1 MPTVSSKR
9 RLTAGAALVVAAL
22 VTTTA
27 CGGGDGDGEGKGK
40 GAGYNA
46 ALNKVANPSK
56 KAGGTLRMVGK
67 QDLDSADPQRAY
79 YGMSWDF
86 MRFYT
91 RQLVSYDTKPGKAG
105 TKLVPDLAEANGKI
119 SDGGKTYTYKLRD
132 GVTWEDGSPLTS
144 KDVKYGIERIWA
156 TDTITGGPQYLM
168 KALDPKGEYK
178 GPYKDSSKDKLGL
191 KAIET
196 PNDKTIIFK
205 LPKPNGDFEQFLAM
219 PSGSPVKAAKDT
231 KAKYTQR
238 PFSSGPYKFSQ
249 YKPGK
254 KIILVRN
261 DKWKK
266 DSDPIRAALPDK
278 VDVTISANLEEND
291 KRLMAG
297 DYDVDLNGTGMT
309 QSGRVTAI
317 QKHRDSIDNMHTS
330 FVRYVA
336 LIHTAK
342 PFDNVHCRKAVFYG
356 TDFAALQQTRGG
368 KLAAGDIAN
377 STFPKAIPGYSDYDP
392 YGVLERKGKPDP
404 AKAKDELK
412 KCNKPDG
419 FSAKITAR
427 NNNPGEEDT
436 AEALQAQLKKVG
448 INLQLSTMPG
458 ATMLDTFRIVVP
470 PSVATVIRFAAA
482 FGERRPG
489 PGRAPEQAPLCRQ
502 GAHADALR
510 ARGRYL
516 PRGAA
521 HRAHR
526 RVAPLVAPAGVH
538 IDHVAREDAAA
549 RHSLRLQHRLEMLGG
564 HQLAGLHRPVAQRLA
579 ERLEVRFVELA
590 KGRDEPDQVA
600 QVLRRCL
607 HL

>member
-1 MPTVSSKR
+1 MPRVSPKR

-27 CGGGDGDGEGKGK
+27 CGGGDDDNGGGK

-105 TKLVPDLAEANGKI
+105 TKLVPDLAESTAKI
-119 SDGGKTYTYKLRD
+119 SKDGKTYTYKLRD

-144 KDVKYGIERIWA
+144 KDVKYGIERLWA
-156 TDTITGGPQYLM
+156 TDTITGGPGYIRQT
-168 KALDPKGEYK
+168 LDPKGEYK
-178 GPYKDSSKDKLGL
+178 GPYKDTSKDKLGL

-196 PNDKTIIFK
+196 PDDKTIVFK
-205 LPKPNGDFEQFLAM
+205 LPKRNGDFEQFLAM
-219 PSGSPVKAAKDT
+219 PAGSPVKAAKDT
-231 KAKYTQR
+231 KAKYTSR
-238 PFSSGPYKFSQ
+238 PFSSGPYKFQS

-254 KIILVRN
+254 KIVLVRN

-266 DSDPIRAALPDK
+266 DSDPIRPALPDK

-291 KRLMAG
+291 KRLMSG

-309 QSGRVTAI
+309 QSGRVTAV
-317 QKHRDSIDNMHTS
+317 QKHKANVDNMHTS

-356 TDFAALQQTRGG
+356 TDFAGLQQTRGG

-377 STFPKAIPGYSDYDP
+377 STLPKAVPGSSDYDP
-392 YGVLERKGKPDP
+392 YGVLERKGKPDI

-412 KCNKPDG
+412 QCGKPGG
-419 FSAKITAR
+419 FSAKLTAR
-427 NNNPGEEDT
+427 NNNPGEVDT

-448 INLQLSTMPG
+448 INVSVEQLDG
-458 ATMLDTFRIVVP
+458 ADSASITGS
-470 PSVATVIRFAAA
+470 PSVVKKRGYSMQMSGWGPDFPTGQGYAQPLFDSRFLVENGNYNESQIKDKKIDAMFDDAIAQTDLNKAAEIYKKIDKRILDQA
-482 FGERRPG
+482 DWMPFLYEKNITWRGERLTN
-489 PGRAPEQAPLCRQ
+489 AYMS
-502 GAHADALR
+502 DAYN
-510 ARGRYL
+510 GRYDYVSL
-516 PRGAA
+516 
-521 HRAHR
+521 
-526 RVAPLVAPAGVH
+526 GVN
-538 IDHVAREDAAA
+538 D
-549 RHSLRLQHRLEMLGG
+549 
-564 HQLAGLHRPVAQRLA
+564 
-579 ERLEVRFVELA
+579 
-590 KGRDEPDQVA
+590 KK
-600 QVLRRCL
+600 
-607 HL
+607 

>member
-448 INLQLSTMPG
+448 INLSVETLDG
-458 ATMLDTFRIVVP
+458 ADSSSITGS
-470 PSVATVIRFAAA
+470 PSVVKKRGYSMQMSGWGPDFPSGQGYAQPLFDSRFLAETGNYNESQIKDKKIDGLFDKAIAETDPVKAGETYKELDKRILDQADWMPFLYEKNITWRGPRLTNAYMSDA
-482 FGERRPG
+482 FN
-489 PGRAPEQAPLCRQ
+489 
-502 GAHADALR
+502 
-510 ARGRYL
+510 GRYDYVSL
-516 PRGAA
+516 
-521 HRAHR
+521 
-526 RVAPLVAPAGVH
+526 GVN
-538 IDHVAREDAAA
+538 D
-549 RHSLRLQHRLEMLGG
+549 
-564 HQLAGLHRPVAQRLA
+564 
-579 ERLEVRFVELA
+579 
-590 KGRDEPDQVA
+590 KK
-600 QVLRRCL
+600 
-607 HL
+607 